1 MSGLSS
7 AHSAVVGDA
16 FKAGFQN
23 FVDQS
28 ATLTAVNGTPG
39 AGQFRSSITGRA
51 PIPDISNDLR
61 ASLGVERIPVQNA
74 VQLQNEF
81 GPSGEPVYAAVND
94 DRGLIRFVGKW
105 TSGNSS
111 EGTYVYDNSGLTT
124 DYTEVVFYG
133 TGLNVLFGYQ
143 DGSDRG
149 FSAVYVDGTSTGA
162 LAYTGASVLNSRNYS
177 PNYIKTVCSN
187 LSLGVHTVRMMNVTP
202 NTVQINGF
210 EILNSNA
217 SGLVN
222 INTGAGYIQG
232 QKVLNSAADSIA
244 YNAGVT
250 GTRGGR
256 VVRYLNQDGTV
267 GQAVTL
273 TNGAAA
279 YLANAD
285 HTNED
290 VARPYHFREFGC
302 GRADD
307 FSLLTVAN
315 RAAAFTLED
324 GCTTLVCSDAA
335 GYTANSYDALTAWT
349 TSSFFT
355 LTFVGTGLDISG
367 LAGSA
372 SGTLSTYTVS
382 VDGAAATSLSLTQ
395 STALKTY
402 KIVSGLPYGTHTVK
416 FLNTALGATRYHF
429 TNFIVYQPKKPAI
442 PATALE
448 LCDYNVMGDYVAN
461 TVAGLETIAAGTLR
475 KMAARERVYVNG
487 TGGAS
492 DWEISSPLQPD
503 VIGGLRLLTDR
514 TGAYMQYTF
523 FGTGFELRGS
533 GWTIYS
539 NSIAVTIDTLAATVA
554 NFPTLTS
561 SVYGGFSFSS
571 GVLNTSISNTLNSG
585 LSIKG
590 LPLGVHTVRFTNGT
604 TSAMNFLALDIITP
618 IHAVKSNLYADLQ
631 NTLPVG
637 SQSLMDTRATSAI
650 KEITPAKKAW
660 AQAVG
665 VVVGPTTTSTTIVPI
680 ADMSVT
686 IKTEGG
692 PLQVSFAVPIQ
703 LNVSGYDLEIR
714 ILVDGVI
721 VDPGSVS
728 LYIYPNAATL
738 IFVLTDCL
746 VVPVAKG
753 VHKVDLYWRCGGGTL
768 GALSAR
774 RHLTV
779 QEI

>member
-149 FSAVYVDGTSTGA
+149 FSAVYVDGISTGA
-162 LAYTGASVLNSRNYS
+162 MAYTGSNVLNSRNYS

-250 GTRGGR
+250 GVRGGR

-267 GQAVTL
+267 GQVFTAV
-273 TNGAAA
+273 NAAPA
-279 YLANAD
+279 YLTNAD
-285 HTNED
+285 HTNEE
-290 VARPYHFREFGC
+290 VVRVPHFREFGC
-302 GRADD
+302 GRTDD
-307 FSLLTVAN
+307 FSLLTSGTA
-315 RAAAFTLED
+315 RAAAFTLDD
-324 GCTTLVCSDAA
+324 GTTTLISPAA
-335 GYTANSYDALTAWT
+335 AVYSGFGYDLLSLPASGSLTI
-349 TSSFFT
+349 
-355 LTFVGTGLDISG
+355 TFVGCGLDFLG
-367 LAGSA
+367 DVG
-372 SGTLSTYTVS
+372 G
-382 VDGAAATSLSLTQ
+382 GAAAGTVYVNGSSVG
-395 STALKTY
+395 SY
-402 KIVSGLPYGTHTVK
+402 VKIKGRVKICSGLPYGTHTVK
-416 FLNTALGATRYHF
+416 YVDGGGANTVCTSFAIYG
-429 TNFIVYQPKKPAI
+429 PKKPAI

-448 LCDYNVMGDYVAN
+448 LCDYNVMADYVAN
-461 TVAGLETIAAGTLR
+461 TSATLEAIATGILR
-475 KMAARERVYVNG
+475 KIGTREEIYVNG
-487 TGGAS
+487 TGGSS
-492 DWEISSPLQPD
+492 DWGISAAVDATIIS
-503 VIGGLRLLTDR
+503 GFRELTDR